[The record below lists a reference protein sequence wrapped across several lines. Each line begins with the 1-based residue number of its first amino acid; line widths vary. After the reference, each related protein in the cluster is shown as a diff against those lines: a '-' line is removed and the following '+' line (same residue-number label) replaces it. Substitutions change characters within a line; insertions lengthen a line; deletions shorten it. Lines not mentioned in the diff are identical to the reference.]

1 MRTVLLDTNVLLADP
16 GVVFEFSEDTEI
28 IIPETVLGELDRLK
42 TSRVDPD
49 LRFRGREISR
59 ILFELSE
66 QGSLVAG
73 VDVPDSGTLRVVPY
87 DSDKP
92 LPEGFS
98 TRNADDK
105 ILAVAYQVCADG
117 CESLTVITNDLNML
131 LKAQALGLAVE
142 RRSGEVEG
150 SWGRRF
156 IIRPFQRYR
165 VPIGILS
172 IALAVFAAIILVSF
186 LGTPGSNQVAGVPTE
201 FREQLGANE
210 QKILDYLVILERDET
225 DLDTRLALANV
236 YYDLRLQSGDIRYSQ
251 LAVRHYERYLEVKP
265 DSPDVRADF
274 AASYFYGGQTD
285 RAIQEALRVL
295 EQDPNHLQANFNLGI
310 FYWRGRSDFS
320 AAATQFNK
328 VIELTASGD
337 AQAQAVNVDARA
349 ALEQVTKEAEA
360 ADQSL
365 PQEGSF

>member
-16 GVVFEFSEDTEI
+16 GAIFEFDEDTEI
-28 IIPETVLGELDRLK
+28 VIPETVLGELDRLK

-66 QGSLVAG
+66 QGSLIDG
-73 VDVPDSGTLRVVPY
+73 VKIPDSGILRVVPY

-92 LPEGFS
+92 LPDGFS

-105 ILAVAYQVCADG
+105 ILAVAYQVCAEG

-142 RRSGEVEG
+142 RRAGEVEG
-150 SWGRRF
+150 SWGRRY

-165 VPIGILS
+165 VPIGIL
-172 IALAVFAAIILVSF
+172 AVAVAVFAAIVLVSL
-186 LGTPGSNQVAGVPTE
+186 LGTPGTNQISGVPTE
-201 FREQLGANE
+201 FREQLGVNE
-210 QKILDYLVILERDET
+210 QKILDYLLTLERDET

-236 YYDLRLQSGDIRYSQ
+236 YYDLRLQSGEIRYSQ

-274 AASYFYGGQTD
+274 AASYFYAGQTD
-285 RAIQEALRVL
+285 RAIQEALKVV
-295 EQDPNHLQANFNLGI
+295 EQNPNHLQANFNLGI
-310 FYWRGRSDFS
+310 FYWRGRNDYN

-328 VIELTASGD
+328 VIALTETGD
-337 AQAQAVNVDARA
+337 THAQAVNSDARA
-349 ALEQVTKEAEA
+349 ALEQVTAEAEA
-360 ADQSL
+360 ADQPL
-365 PQEGSF
+365 PQEGTF